1 MSGIGKHIS
10 TVVISKYCRS
20 KLCKYLVQKV
30 VHPLSHRAKRLRDR
44 TSLSLGGNTGGWA
57 KSSYVKL
64 WRHIGSRRI
73 QVMKKLDESKVK
85 WIILQK
91 RNGETTSS
99 IAKTMNVSTRWVK
112 KLWAR
117 YRYTDPDR
125 IIYPA
130 PREGPRMAFQ
140 DAGSILQC

>member
-1 MSGIGKHIS
+1 MHYI
-10 TVVISKYCRS
+10 
-20 KLCKYLVQKV
+20 VQKV
-30 VHPLSHRAKRLRDR
+30 VHPLSNRAKRLRDR
-44 TSLSLGGNTGGWA
+44 TSLSLSGNTGVWA
-57 KSSYVKL
+57 KSRYVKL

-91 RNGETTSS
+91 QKGETTSS
-99 IAKTMNVSTRWVK
+99 IADIMNASTCWVK

-117 YRYTDPDR
+117 YRYADLGR
-125 IIYPA
+125 ITYPA
-130 PREGPRMAFQ
+130 PIGRSEDGLL

>member
-1 MSGIGKHIS
+1 M
-10 TVVISKYCRS
+10 
-20 KLCKYLVQKV
+20 
-30 VHPLSHRAKRLRDR
+30 VHPLSNRAKRLRDR
-44 TSLSLGGNTGGWA
+44 TSFSLSGNTGVWV

-73 QVMKKLDESKVK
+73 RMMKKLDESKVK

-91 RNGETTSS
+91 QNGKTTSS

-117 YRYTDPDR
+117 YRYTDPGKIVYPSPMER
-125 IIYPA
+125 PENGLSGRREYSTVLTIKTEEYFGATRLHGII
-130 PREGPRMAFQ
+130 R
-140 DAGSILQC
+140 DST